1 MPGRK
6 KSGKAKG
13 LITVGVSSSSAARP
27 ATTMSICDS
36 EPTPWPMWERH
47 IPIFEVAFR
56 QGMWWSISAD
66 LSQQIYD
73 KYTNNEDVV
82 YTWDWGNKRAG
93 SYQANGQET
102 SLNRYMIDFQLW
114 QQRNLD
120 NNRLRSVRLVWVTAD
135 SVDPQWTGEIL

>member
-1 MPGRK
+1 
-6 KSGKAKG
+6 
-13 LITVGVSSSSAARP
+13 
-27 ATTMSICDS
+27 
-36 EPTPWPMWERH
+36 MWERH